1 MEEKQIALVDLHLSF
16 WLFLAGM
23 LLFLL
28 FLVSTLLAAP
38 HTWIPF
44 SEAPFTLH
52 FNDIASALV
61 PAAQDSRKKLDGI
74 CQAIIDNVGDA
85 DYSVKRKMFNAKQQ
99 ILNLEMLLTAA
110 QNDDA
115 NDFKEARERLDGQ
128 STH

>member
-1 MEEKQIALVDLHLSF
+1 MGLKRGIRHQKK
-16 WLFLAGM
+16 GG
-23 LLFLL
+23 
-28 FLVSTLLAAP
+28 
-38 HTWIPF
+38 
-44 SEAPFTLH
+44 
-52 FNDIASALV
+52 
-61 PAAQDSRKKLDGI
+61 KKLDGI